1 MTSLVIAQEA
11 QGSALPS
18 LLFLALMVGIFY
30 FLIIR
35 PQRKRTQAQRDLA
48 ASLQL
53 GDEVRTIGGIHGSV
67 VSMTED
73 SVVLKV
79 EDGQIRF
86 SKRAIGS
93 RVGDEEPRGPGARGV

>member
-1 MTSLVIAQEA
+1 MNSFLLAQEA

-18 LLFLALMVGIFY
+18 LLFLALMVGVFY

-35 PQRKRTQAQRDLA
+35 PQRKRSQQQKEMAQ
-48 ASLQL
+48 SLEV
-53 GDEVRTIGGIHGSV
+53 GAEVRTIGGIHGTVLSID
-67 VSMTED
+67 ED

-93 RVGDEEPRGPGARGV
+93 RVGNEA

>member
-1 MTSLVIAQEA
+1 MTSVVLAQET
-11 QGSALPS
+11 GSALPS
-18 LLFLALMVGIFY
+18 ILFLALMVGVFY

-35 PQRKRTQAQRDLA
+35 PQRKRSQAQKNLA

-53 GDEVRTIGGIHGSV
+53 GDEVRTIGGIHGTV

-73 SVVLKV
+73 SVVLRV

-86 SKRAIGS
+86 SKRAVGN
-93 RVGDEEPRGPGARGV
+93 RVGDDTAGDST